1 MSTIPPLSEQSG
13 RQVLVVED
21 EARVRGMLEK
31 ALGEMGFSGTF
42 TGSAEAAGRILA
54 TKSFD
59 ILMLDLNLP
68 GIGGLEFLERIRR
81 QHPHTSVII
90 LTGFGDL
97 EAAKKAIHLDVVEF
111 LTKPCALGTLEAAL
125 QRARERRR
133 VYLLGQAIVSPAPDD
148 ASAGPPIAFAEPAGS
163 ASPETS
169 IEEME
174 RRHILAAL
182 ERHKG
187 NRAAAA
193 AELGISVRKLYYR
206 LGQYQKSGLFP

>member
-1 MSTIPPLSEQSG
+1 MSASLPLSEQTG
-13 RQVLVVED
+13 RHVLVVED

-31 ALGEMGFSGTF
+31 ALAEMGYAGTF
-42 TGSAEAAGRILA
+42 AGSAEAAGRILA

-68 GIGGLEFLERIRR
+68 GIGGMEFLERIRK
-81 QHPHTSVII
+81 QHAHTSVII

-97 EAAKKAIHLDVVEF
+97 DAARKAIHLDVVEF

-125 QRARERRR
+125 NRARERRR
-133 VYLLGQAIVSPAPDD
+133 THLVSQAVASTPEDVPAR
-148 ASAGPPIAFAEPAGS
+148 PPIAFVDPAKAADS
-163 ASPETS
+163 NAS
-169 IEEME
+169 ME
-174 RRHILAAL
+174 DVERQHILAAL
-182 ERHKG
+182 QRHDG

-206 LGQYQKSGLFP
+206 IGQYQKMGLFP